1 MVHVPNLLSETFINA
16 CRPKDLAAL
25 QIPLNIFVRYL
36 NSVAE
41 RCAELNDPVLDRLM
55 TEMSLYSVGDP
66 EDEDFDPELKEKIIQ
81 RGKDYL
87 KSLKK
92 A

>member
-1 MVHVPNLLSETFINA
+1 MGQKLEIPYTHGFMVHVPNLLSETFINA

-41 RCAELNDPVLDRLM
+41 RCAELNDLVLV
-55 TEMSLYSVGDP
+55 SYQPSVQRYEEHLHECGP
-66 EDEDFDPELKEKIIQ
+66 E
-81 RGKDYL
+81 
-87 KSLKK
+87 
-92 A
+92 